1 MRPAPVISSLLPCV
15 SGRLMSFSANMF
27 SPAAARIAL
36 FTESHIGLAGELMA
50 ALDRRGVECVPVS
63 LNDCGFDT
71 TRPHGLHIPGF
82 GDGLPDGALVRSVK
96 SGGFEQVTLRLGV
109 LHALREVGVPVWN
122 DARAIEACVDK
133 STTTFLIARAG
144 LKTPVTFTVQSTGD
158 ARAIVARECVGGAAL
173 VLKPLFGAQG
183 MGLRLVHG
191 QDDLPEP
198 DDVKGVYYLQRFVE
212 PAGETW
218 MDYRLFV
225 CGGRAVAA
233 MTRVGSMWITNI
245 RQGARPE
252 TATITPELAGAALRA
267 AAAVGADYAGVDLM
281 RDRDG
286 GLNVLEVNSMPAWHG
301 LQEVNPRVRVAQE
314 IVDAFIEHVANS
326 RRSPCLTEAV
336 G

>member
-1 MRPAPVISSLLPCV
+1 MSS
-15 SGRLMSFSANMF
+15 SANTS
-27 SPAAARIAL
+27 SPADEPGSSRPSLSNGRMRIAL
-36 FTESHIGLAGELMA
+36 FTESRIGLAGELMA
-50 ALDRRGVECVPVS
+50 ALARRGVECVPVS

-71 TRPHGLHIPGF
+71 THPHGLRIPGF
-82 GDGLPDGALVRSVK
+82 GDALPDGVLVRSVK
-96 SGGFEQVTLRLGV
+96 SGGFEEVTIRLGV

-122 DARAIEACVDK
+122 DARSIEACVDK

-144 LKTPVTFTVQSTGD
+144 LKTPATFTIQNPDD
-158 ARAIVARECVGGAAL
+158 ARAIVARECADGAAL

-191 QDDLPEP
+191 LDDLPAPE
-198 DDVKGVYYLQRFVE
+198 DVKGVYYLQRFVE

-233 MTRVGSMWITNI
+233 MVRIGSMWITNI

-252 TATITPELAGAALRA
+252 AAAITPELAGTALRA
-267 AAAVGADYAGVDLM
+267 AAAVGANYAGVDLI

-301 LQEVNPRVRVAQE
+301 LQEVNPQVSVAQE
-314 IVDAFIEHVANS
+314 IVDAFCAHVANS
-326 RRSPCLTEAV
+326 RRPPRLTEAV